1 MSRAILLA
9 LAVLLAGCSYGP
21 VVDRS
26 GFESAA
32 VTAAGD
38 VVFAWRVQRYRPAK
52 GIAAFPDGG
61 IPRYLDDRIVIAS
74 VSAAGGRPRVL
85 ERIETRGVPG
95 SAAASLRIAPADPD
109 HVLVL
114 QSEQPSTAEPSRGRW
129 RRVRLSDGK
138 SLPYPDLAAEL
149 KTHGRA
155 LGSSEFGDIRVID
168 PDGTLLMGG
177 TGPEGDELWVRRPTG
192 AYVRL
197 DPLKHFYGVQGDEAY
212 YWSGDQAVVR
222 NWRTLEARVIA
233 RYDPQT
239 RQTSTLIRRDS
250 TVVALEQA
258 DAPQRDVRISLERDA
273 LSVGTRSADGGSS
286 YRPVAVDI
294 APLRR

>member
-1 MSRAILLA
+1 MLRAILLS

-26 GFESAA
+26 GFESAVLA
-32 VTAAGD
+32 SGD
-38 VVFAWRVQRYRPAK
+38 RIVFAWRESRYRPAE

-61 IPRYLDDRIVIAS
+61 IPRYLDDRVVIAS
-74 VSAAGGRPRVL
+74 LPVAGGRPRIL
-85 ERIETRGVPG
+85 QRIENRGVPG
-95 SAAASLRIAPADPD
+95 SGAVSLRLAPADPD

-114 QSEQPSTAEPSRGRW
+114 QSEQPSTSQPSRGRW
-129 RRVRLSDGK
+129 RRIRLSDGK

-155 LGSSEFGDIRVID
+155 LGSPEFGDIRVID
-168 PDGTLLMGG
+168 PDGTLLMGA
-177 TGPEGDELWVRRPTG
+177 TGPDGGELWVRRPSG
-192 AYVRL
+192 AYARL
-197 DPLKHFYGVQGDEAY
+197 GPLKHFYGVLGEEAY

-239 RQTSTLIRRDS
+239 RQTSTLISRDP
-250 TVVALEQA
+250 TVMAIERPDV
-258 DAPQRDVRISLERDA
+258 PQRDVQISLARDT
-273 LSVGTRSADGGSS
+273 LSIGGRSVGGGST
-286 YRPVAVDI
+286 YQPIPIDLTA
-294 APLRR
+294 LR